1 MVMLLIHSIRAMALF
16 AAVTVASMPASG
28 NDMRY
33 PNWDGQWRNPTA
45 NRGGNPWDPSKP
57 MGRGQE
63 APLTPEYQAIFE
75 AGLKSLENGG
85 QGNSRGTRCELP
97 GMPKVMNFS
106 QVMEIVVRPAISY
119 FVPLHYPTRRIYT
132 DGRDWPR
139 DEPPSFTGYSIGK
152 WIDEDGD
159 GRYDVLEVETRNF
172 VGPRV
177 FESSGIPLH
186 KDNQTI
192 VQERIFLDK
201 DNPDL
206 LHNVITTIDNALTRP
221 WTVHRIHYRQ
231 QNPVWPEYNCRQ
243 GNNHVTIGTEQ
254 YFLSADGKLMPV
266 RKDQP
271 APDVS
276 SFKQPQ

>member
-1 MVMLLIHSIRAMALF
+1 MLFRCSIAAMAL
-16 AAVTVASMPASG
+16 AAAMTIAGMPASG
-28 NDMRY
+28 NDMKY
-33 PNWDGQWRNPTA
+33 PAWDGQWRNPTA
-45 NRGGNPWDPSKP
+45 NRGGNPWDPNKP

-63 APLTPEYQAIFE
+63 APLTSEYQAMFE

-106 QVMEIVVRPAISY
+106 QVMEIVVRPAITY

-132 DGRDWPR
+132 DGRDWPK

-152 WIDEDGD
+152 GVDGESD
-159 GRYDVLEVETRNF
+159 GRYDALVVETHNL
-172 VGPRV
+172 VGTPL

-186 KDNQTI
+186 EDNQTV

-201 DNPDL
+201 ENPDL
-206 LHNVITTIDNALTRP
+206 LHNVITTIDHALTRP
-221 WTVHRIHYRQ
+221 WTVHRIHLRQ
-231 QNPVWPEYNCRQ
+231 QNPVWPEYNCRE

-271 APDVS
+271 PPDIS
-276 SFKQPQ
+276 YFRQWQ

>member
-1 MVMLLIHSIRAMALF
+1 MPFNRSIAAMALL
-16 AAVTVASMPASG
+16 AAMTVASMPASG
-28 NDMRY
+28 NDMKY
-33 PNWDGQWRNPTA
+33 PAWDSQWRNPTA
-45 NRGGNPWDPSKP
+45 NRGGNPWDPDKP
-57 MGRGQE
+57 MGRGQD
-63 APLTPEYQAIFE
+63 APLTPEYQAISE

-106 QVMEIVVRPAISY
+106 QVMEIVVRPAITY
-119 FVPLHYPTRRIYT
+119 FVPLHYPPRRIYT
-132 DGRDWPR
+132 DGRDWPK
-139 DEPPSFTGYSIGK
+139 DEPPSFNGYSIGN

-231 QNPVWPEYNCRQ
+231 QNPVWPEYNCRE

-271 APDVS
+271 PPDIS
-276 SFKQPQ
+276 HFR

>member
-1 MVMLLIHSIRAMALF
+1 
-16 AAVTVASMPASG
+16 MPASG
-28 NDMRY
+28 NDMKY
-33 PNWDGQWRNPTA
+33 PAWDGQWRNPTA
-45 NRGGNPWDPSKP
+45 NRGGNPWDPNKP

-106 QVMEIVVRPAISY
+106 QVMEIVVRPSITY

-186 KDNQTI
+186 KDNQTV
-192 VQERIFLDK
+192 VQERLFLDK

-206 LHNVITTIDNALTRP
+206 LRNVITTIDNALTRP

-231 QNPVWPEYNCRQ
+231 QNPVWPEYNCRE

-271 APDVS
+271 PPDIS
-276 SFKQPQ
+276 YFKQ

>member
-1 MVMLLIHSIRAMALF
+1 MPYRRSIAALAL
-16 AAVTVASMPASG
+16 AAGVTIAGQPAKGS
-28 NDMRY
+28 DMKY
-33 PNWDGQWRNPTA
+33 PAWDGQWRNPTA
-45 NRGGNPWDPSKP
+45 NRGGNPWDPTKP
-57 MGRGQE
+57 MGRGQQ
-63 APLTPEYQAIFE
+63 APLTPEYQSIFE

-106 QVMEIVVRPAISY
+106 QVMEIVVRPAITY
-119 FVPLHYPTRRIYT
+119 FVPLHYPIRRIHT
-132 DGRDWPR
+132 DGRDWPK

-172 VGPRV
+172 IGPRV

-231 QNPVWPEYNCRQ
+231 QNPVWPEYNCRE

-271 APDVS
+271 PPDIS